1 MRLIRQKVKLKAN
14 QTLQEKK
21 RARLKKKRKMKL
33 KKNPTSIEIKV

>member
-1 MRLIRQKVKLKAN
+1 VKRKTK

-21 RARLKKKRKMKL
+21 WARLKEKRKMKL